1 MDSPITRAEHNE
13 FVKRMEEEDRRQN
26 HRLDVLEKSTEAFN
40 KMAANV
46 EKLALNMENMLKE
59 LERHG
64 ARLDDLEQIPA
75 EKWQTVTKSLI
86 TVAVSTI
93 AGGILG
99 AILALAF

>member
-1 MDSPITRAEHNE
+1 MDTPISRAEHNE
-13 FVKRMEEEDRRQN
+13 FVKRMEEEDHRQN
-26 HRLDVLEKSTEAFN
+26 HRIETLERSVEAFN
-40 KMAANV
+40 KMASNV
-46 EKLALNMENMLKE
+46 EKLANNMESMLKE

-64 ARLDDLEQIPA
+64 ERLDELERIPA

-99 AILALAF
+99 AILAMAF